1 MIAQWTPEAIQ
12 DREQI
17 YDFIE
22 GNNPLAAPQLDNL
35 VSSSVAN
42 LSEYPEMGRE
52 GRVLGTREFVVH
64 ANYVIVYDVRDNS
77 MRVLRIL
84 HAAMKWP
91 G

>member
-1 MIAQWTPEAIQ
+1 MR

-22 GNNPLAAPQLDNL
+22 NDNPVAALQLDNQ

-42 LSEYPEMGRE
+42 LSEYPEIGRE
-52 GRVLGTREFVVH
+52 GRVLGTRELVVH
-64 ANYVIVYDVRDNS
+64 ANYIVVYDFSKDALRI
-77 MRVLRIL
+77 LRIL

-91 G
+91 